1 MREKFIFK
9 EKKIF
14 EFSRQKLTVI
24 FGEEISDSKRMIR
37 YQNFWRENS
46 NEIFKHCVLFI
57 IVLTESR

>member
-46 NEIFKHCVLFI
+46 NDIFVVDF
-57 IVLTESR
+57 